1 MKPKYLLFSAAL
13 LAMTQAL
20 ALTPVKKQISKVA
33 ARNKVAAANAVSA
46 PIDKD
51 APAYRIVGKDST
63 CQILVYSPAADQGLH
78 LAYLTDDD
86 RWVDIGQLCASD
98 FGPWGSEKKMY
109 RPFVMKANDGTWRA
123 L

>member
-63 CQILVYSPAADQGLH
+63 C
-78 LAYLTDDD
+78 
-86 RWVDIGQLCASD
+86 
-98 FGPWGSEKKMY
+98 
-109 RPFVMKANDGTWRA
+109 
-123 L
+123 